1 MFENVLRSVNER
13 FLGKIYLEVFQLYG
27 AQVRSRAEIQIA
39 ITPDR
44 K

>member
-1 MFENVLRSVNER
+1 MFENVLRSVDER
-13 FLGKIYLEVFQLYG
+13 FLGKIYREVFQLFG
-27 AQVRSRAEIQIA
+27 AQVRSRAKFQIA